1 MSNKNNTKYG
11 NALLL
16 VVLIVS
22 ITGIALVTLKIRSL
36 RPVTLIVPRGTVV
49 TVNDYTLDPKKQP
62 IGTDL
67 KKQTYLIRLPIG
79 ANLVSVATEDR
90 DDKSYEI
97 LVKEEDEN
105 PLFILI
111 DADFRDRSQR
121 QSTETNP

>member
-16 VVLIVS
+16 VFLIVTV
-22 ITGIALVTLKIRSL
+22 TGIALVTLKVRSL
-36 RPVTLIVPRGTVV
+36 RPVTLIVPRGAVV

-79 ANLVSVATEDR
+79 ANLVSVATEDG

-97 LVKEEDEN
+97 LVFD
-105 PLFILI
+105 PI
-111 DADFRDRSQR
+111 FRWTGRPCLKIQFYYKY
-121 QSTETNP
+121 